1 MLSSAGSFII
11 DLSKV
16 KQENSTYFI
25 EIQQGFYSVRS
36 NIWDKN
42 SIYVHGDIWL
52 DIFNALACEFFPD
65 YDFFDFSNIRKEHH
79 QKFAAKLLQL
89 IPIIE
94 KVRNLNDFSQ
104 PELLSAS
111 KVPYIQIGNGI
122 WDFIHEGQEA
132 TQETFVQNFSQN
144 IRKIIQS
151 YQDLA
156 DWLIKNKQNSICILG
171 I

>member
-1 MLSSAGSFII
+1 M
-11 DLSKV
+11 
-16 KQENSTYFI
+16 
-25 EIQQGFYSVRS
+25 
-36 NIWDKN
+36 
-42 SIYVHGDIWL
+42 
-52 DIFNALACEFFPD
+52 ACEFFPD

-89 IPIIE
+89 IPVIE
-94 KVRNLNDFSQ
+94 KVRNLDDFSQ

-111 KVPYIQIGNGI
+111 KVPYIQIGNSI
-122 WDFIHEGQEA
+122 WGFIHEGQEA